1 MLLLAAAG
9 PAGFQYW
16 SAGELKAF
24 DQKLSNGKPVNTQ
37 RLVDYDNHYTMVAHR
52 EGNGEAEW
60 HEHEADFLIG
70 QTGSATLKPHAH
82 TAEIEKRAAHDQDQ
96 GNGAQPLDRVGLSS
110 ARFPHVWGTGSPP
123 PHGQPERWRRVRNMA
138 AQHDAEG
145 FGHCSN
151 HGECE
156 AVCPKGISLN
166 FIAFL
171 NSDLRTSVFRG

>member
-1 MLLLAAAG
+1 MRIRTFLSLLAPAALLLAAAG

-70 QTGSATLKPHAH
+70 QTGSATLIVGGQMPGAKTTAAGEMRGPSIEGGSKQTISAGDIVHVPARTPH
-82 TAEIEKRAAHDQDQ
+82 QMLL
-96 GNGAQPLDRVGLSS
+96 NP
-110 ARFPHVWGTGSPP
+110 GTKFTYFVIKVK
-123 PHGQPERWRRVRNMA
+123 GQ
-138 AQHDAEG
+138 
-145 FGHCSN
+145 
-151 HGECE
+151 
-156 AVCPKGISLN
+156 
-166 FIAFL
+166 
-171 NSDLRTSVFRG
+171 